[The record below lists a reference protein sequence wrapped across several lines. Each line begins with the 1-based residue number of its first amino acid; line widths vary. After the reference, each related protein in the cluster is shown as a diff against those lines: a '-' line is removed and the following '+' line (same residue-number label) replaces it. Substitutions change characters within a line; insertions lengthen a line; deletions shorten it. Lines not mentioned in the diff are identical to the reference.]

1 MAAILDVVRTS
12 LRRTSNALDANEL
25 IPLIAAAKTD
35 LSAAGVGVVDDTD
48 ELTQAAIVLY
58 VRWFIERDEKMRDV
72 YELVKNGMAMNFEYE
87 VKNE

>member
-12 LRRTSNALDANEL
+12 LRRTSNELDANEL

-72 YELVKNGMAMNFEYE
+72 YELVKNGMAMNSEYE

>member
-72 YELVKNGMAMNFEYE
+72 YELVKNGMAMNSEYE